1 MLDKLAGDKLYEK
14 IQSFTDHQLP
24 YKNIISG
31 KTQMQFSFTNKLEDE
46 VGKLMGLTLLVVIIA
61 LWLIFRSI
69 KGIVLPLLLLMT
81 TTIWMMGFIA
91 LINKP
96 LDVMAI
102 IIPALLLIIS
112 LSDVIHFVNK
122 YDLYKSQGLNVQ
134 QAIIKSMSTVGKAT
148 FLTSI
153 TTAIGFA
160 SLYVIPIQ
168 PIQDFG
174 LITALGVLLAFMI
187 TITVIPALLTLFPK
201 PVESSKISEIKW
213 NILTNCTF
221 LFVLKN
227 QKRIVFSVIGM
238 TIILLFGIQFLKIN
252 TSILLGLQKGEPEL
266 ETIRFFDENFDGY
279 KPFEIGIEID
289 RENLFQDNT
298 LIFLDSLDIF
308 LSSLGVRQVSSPL
321 NLVKEINSAINGGL
335 SSKYAIPLTDDLA
348 QISHLYNHRRLSGI
362 RSFYQSENYI
372 RFIGRLPDN
381 GSADTA
387 PLYEK

>member
-1 MLDKLAGDKLYEK
+1 MGINKISLVKTDGITIDEIEQRNLSGRFFGRDKRSALLIVHHRPLLDKLAGDKLYEK

-148 FLTSI
+148 FLPQ
-153 TTAIGFA
+153 
-160 SLYVIPIQ
+160 L
-168 PIQDFG
+168 
-174 LITALGVLLAFMI
+174 
-187 TITVIPALLTLFPK
+187 
-201 PVESSKISEIKW
+201 
-213 NILTNCTF
+213 
-221 LFVLKN
+221 
-227 QKRIVFSVIGM
+227 R
-238 TIILLFGIQFLKIN
+238 
-252 TSILLGLQKGEPEL
+252 LQ
-266 ETIRFFDENFDGY
+266 
-279 KPFEIGIEID
+279 
-289 RENLFQDNT
+289 
-298 LIFLDSLDIF
+298 
-308 LSSLGVRQVSSPL
+308 
-321 NLVKEINSAINGGL
+321 
-335 SSKYAIPLTDDLA
+335 
-348 QISHLYNHRRLSGI
+348 
-362 RSFYQSENYI
+362 
-372 RFIGRLPDN
+372 
-381 GSADTA
+381 
-387 PLYEK
+387 